1 MEPKQLEMLRESFG
15 LPLEALEEEK
25 SDAQSTQ
32 RQIKSTPMQGIPMQQ
47 TRSQPVPPAG
57 GTHRKMS
64 EAKA

>member
-32 RQIKSTPMQGIPMQQ
+32 RQIRPTTMGNPMQI